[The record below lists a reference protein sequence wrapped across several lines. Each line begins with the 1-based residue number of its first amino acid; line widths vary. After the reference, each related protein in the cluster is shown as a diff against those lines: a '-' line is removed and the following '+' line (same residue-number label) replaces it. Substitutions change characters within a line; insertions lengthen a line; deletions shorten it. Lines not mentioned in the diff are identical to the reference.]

1 LVNFDRNFT
10 LLANF
15 NSLFANFQVILNFS
29 VEHLLTASLLA
40 VMLSELTILL
50 MFDSFCICV
59 SDEASAFLHE
69 LWASFHW
76 AIESQVHEH
85 VVDELVDLDVL
96 GVWALQWAVRLLFL
110 PFLNASLAE

>member
-15 NSLFANFQVILNFS
+15 NSLFANFQMILNIS

-85 VVDELVDLDVL
+85 VVDELVNLDVL
-96 GVWALQWAVRLLFL
+96 GVWALQWTVRLLFL